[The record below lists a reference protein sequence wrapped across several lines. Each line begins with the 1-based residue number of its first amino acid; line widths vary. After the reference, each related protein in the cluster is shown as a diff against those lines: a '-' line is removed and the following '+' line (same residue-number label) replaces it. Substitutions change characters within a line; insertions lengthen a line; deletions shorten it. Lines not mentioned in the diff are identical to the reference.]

1 MWADAVAWKTSDSIL
16 VVVVLFLL
24 ALSGFFALAETALV
38 RMTRSRAMA
47 LQNEKRRGAH
57 ALLNLVEHPDEFL
70 NPLLL
75 LILICQL
82 VSATLVGVLAG
93 HLFGT
98 AGVAL
103 ATVFEVVVIFV
114 LFEAIPKNFAIQ
126 HGVSS
131 ALAAAPLV
139 AILMRFWPVRAVSAL
154 LLAMARWALKPF
166 GRSEDPGEQAE
177 SEIRA
182 MATAAALDH
191 HIDETERDVITGV
204 FELDETMVREV
215 MIPRVDMVCVDAT
228 ASVSEALAL
237 AIETNRSRLPVLGDD
252 IDDVVGLVTL
262 RQLARAV
269 QEGHGDTLLP
279 EIGLVAAHFVPETKR
294 LGQVLQEFRSLKT
307 HLFIVAD
314 EYGGTAGIVT
324 LEDVLEEMVGDIED
338 EHDPESAHKLT
349 DKEKKSIWPKVISG
363 RMNLE
368 DANDEFGLSL
378 PEGSWDTVG
387 GAVLD
392 HSGGIPNVGDVLD
405 MNPYLV
411 EVLEV
416 DGRRVESVRVTLK

>member
-1 MWADAVAWKTSDSIL
+1 MTAVLWRSSDSIL
-16 VVVVLFLL
+16 VGVVIFLL

-38 RMTRSRAMA
+38 RMTRSRAIA

-57 ALLNLVEHPDEFL
+57 ALLSLVEHPDEFL

-82 VSATLVGVLAG
+82 VSATLVGVLAS
-93 HLFGT
+93 HLFGP
-98 AGVAL
+98 AGVAI
-103 ATVFEVVVIFV
+103 ATAFEVIVIFV

-126 HGVSS
+126 HGASS

-139 AILMRFWPVRAVSAL
+139 SVLMKFWPVRIVSAV
-154 LLAMARWALKPF
+154 LLALARWALKPF
-166 GRSEDPGEQAE
+166 GRSENPGDQVE

-182 MATAAALDH
+182 MATAAALDK
-191 HIDETERDVITGV
+191 HIDETEADVITGV

-215 MIPRVDMVCVDAT
+215 MIPRVDMVCVDST
-228 ASVSEALAL
+228 VSAADALAH

-252 IDDVVGLVTL
+252 IDDVVGVVTL

-269 QEGHGDTLLP
+269 QDGRGADRLTDLGIVP
-279 EIGLVAAHFVPETKR
+279 AHFVPETKK
-294 LGQVLQEFRSLKT
+294 LGQLLQEFRSLKT

-338 EHDPESAHKLT
+338 EHDYSSTQKLS
-349 DKEKKSIWPKVISG
+349 DKEKKSVWPKLISG
-363 RMNLE
+363 RMNLD
-368 DANDEFGLSL
+368 DANEEFGLSL

-392 HSGGIPNVGDVLD
+392 YFGGIPQVGDVVD
-405 MNPYLV
+405 MDPYHV

-416 DGRRVESVRVTLK
+416 DGRRVESVRVTLQ